1 MAAGKSTVREIIG
14 RSDFWS
20 GVASS
25 AVVVEAD
32 AIKQKDVVFQSLQSF
47 EDFQNDQDLA
57 AYVHEFSTR
66 AAESMLV
73 SAVN

>member
-20 GVASS
+20 RVGSS

-32 AIKQKDVVFQSLQSF
+32 AIKQNDVVYQSLQSTD
-47 EDFQNDQDLA
+47 DF
-57 AYVHEFSTR
+57 
-66 AAESMLV
+66 
-73 SAVN
+73 